1 MLPYHTGFNPVNNG
15 RAATFC
21 EGIWRPFPLSPE
33 EGAKGRHGYDHAQIQ
48 WALLARKFTGLSR
61 RGP

>member
-33 EGAKGRHGYDHAQIQ
+33 EGAKGRHGYDHAKI
-48 WALLARKFTGLSR
+48 
-61 RGP
+61 